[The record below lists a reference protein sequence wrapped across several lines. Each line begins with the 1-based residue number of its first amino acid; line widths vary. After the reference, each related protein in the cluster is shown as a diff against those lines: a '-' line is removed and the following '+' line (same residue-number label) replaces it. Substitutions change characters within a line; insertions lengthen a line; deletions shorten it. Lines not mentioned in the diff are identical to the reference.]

1 MAMLLPVKYLQV
13 VVMWRWFFMV
23 FTLFFTSA
31 QAAELQGVGVFSTLE
46 KPWFLTGLYTDK
58 EQQPQRLEFR
68 IVEEKI
74 TPYRFRQLWQ
84 QAFAVAHENDVW
96 QQHQQDLEQFFSV
109 LHGPLQ
115 TNDQLLV
122 EQQDG
127 STVVS
132 INYREHAR
140 LSEEF
145 LPLLVQTLTAR
156 ITLVPELREGLT
168 GQQPAAEQRDLLRDY
183 DRAQPS
189 LGRIAETARWLRQR
203 QQAASAAS
211 SASSSYS
218 GSVGQL

>member
-1 MAMLLPVKYLQV
+1 
-13 VVMWRWFFMV
+13 MWRWFFVV
-23 FTLFFTSA
+23 FTLFFSSV
-31 QAAELQGVGVFSTLE
+31 QAAELQGVGMFSTLN
-46 KPWFLTGLYTDK
+46 KPWFFTGLY
-58 EQQPQRLEFR
+58 QQDGQPARLEFR

-140 LSEEF
+140 LSDDF